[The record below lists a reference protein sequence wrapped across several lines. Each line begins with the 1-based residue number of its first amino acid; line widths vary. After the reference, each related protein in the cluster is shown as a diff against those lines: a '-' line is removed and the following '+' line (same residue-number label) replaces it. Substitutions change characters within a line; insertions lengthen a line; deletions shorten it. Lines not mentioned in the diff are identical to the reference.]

1 MAYYEIDLN
10 SAESCRRLGMIKDG
24 DTVRV
29 GRNGQ
34 FGDRMVVR
42 TNRNTGALF
51 LGSGV
56 KFDRI
61 RRVTGDLTGSLS
73 RFNDAKRAEVGDRKV
88 HMHLSRPRLPA
99 KAAKA
104 ARRSEMPHEAA

>member
-1 MAYYEIDLN
+1 MCYYEIDLDK
-10 SAESCRRLGMIKDG
+10 AESCKKICLIKDG
-24 DTVRV
+24 DIVRI
-29 GRNGQ
+29 GHSGK

-42 TNRNTGALF
+42 KSPTTGTLTV
-51 LGSGV
+51 GSGV

-61 RRVTGDLTGSLS
+61 RRVTGYLTGSLS

-99 KAAKA
+99 KPAKA